1 MRLLALVAAL
11 SLTACATQ
19 QPQIVPRIEY
29 REIPVIVYRA
39 LPAERLV
46 LHPITDGPLSQCP
59 DVAAARKAELIA
71 CNADKQA
78 LRALNPGT
86 KPVD

>member
-1 MRLLALVAAL
+1 MRAAVLVLLLCLAGCAA
-11 SLTACATQ
+11 Q
-19 QPQIVPRIEY
+19 QPIVIPRIEY

-46 LHPITDGPLSQCP
+46 LHPIAEGPPSQCP
-59 DVAAARKAELIA
+59 AVAADRRAEIIA
-71 CNADKQA
+71 CNADKEA
-78 LRALNPGT
+78 LRGLNPGT